1 MKTQRKIIYSV
12 IEFMSGFVVT
22 DDSPFDEQLIADKID
37 DVRATLIKQE
47 WNDKK
52 SINDLYFQEYEVD
65 IKVREIIDR
74 HNQQNII
81 QFTVEFPELL
91 AAVQWDNIKYLGK
104 KDLSKR
110 YNRRNLNG
118 FMNGQHRRYSSNEV
132 DYVVTGP
139 SKALIR
145 NEREAKDIVTIA
157 LFKNPSDVSKSL
169 DVIYPVPDVTKLE
182 MIVKQELSAALGIKS
197 DEDNDSRHNQ
207 EQVIG
212 QK

>member
-1 MKTQRKIIYSV
+1 
-12 IEFMSGFVVT
+12 MSGFVVT
-22 DDSPFDEQLIADKID
+22 DDSPFDEELIADKID

-52 SINDLYFQEYEVD
+52 SINDLYFQECEVD
-65 IKVREIIDR
+65 IKTREIVDR

-118 FMNGQHRRYSSNEV
+118 FINGEHRRYSSNEV

-139 SKALIR
+139 NKALVR

-157 LFKNPSDVSKSL
+157 LFKSPRDVSKSL

-182 MIVKQELSAALGIKS
+182 MIVKQEMAAGLGIKS
-197 DEDNDSRHNQ
+197 DEDNDAKHNQ
-207 EQVIG
+207 EQLGG